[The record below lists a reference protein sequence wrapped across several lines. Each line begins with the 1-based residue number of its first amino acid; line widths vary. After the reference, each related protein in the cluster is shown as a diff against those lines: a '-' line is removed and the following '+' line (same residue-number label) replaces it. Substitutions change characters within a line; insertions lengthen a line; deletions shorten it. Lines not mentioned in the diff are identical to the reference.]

1 MPVTTRAIKL
11 DNEGIIMRYFTKQW
25 YIDSLISDMCFQL
38 RKTEKAGEY
47 SDKFFEKLYAV
58 EEKAY
63 LRFSKRSSK
72 LGHLPFD
79 EKAVRAEFASNY
91 KDNLEFVKANL
102 PNDILSD
109 VKDIRVLALGS
120 ATHEIAMRITRF
132 CGKKN
137 RLCESAERKYN
148 DASEEAD
155 EKLGGFV
162 TKTLFELVGA
172 PISLLSGCGDG
183 NATLTT
189 SHEKAGT
196 AIKVSFENAQ
206 IVECDE
212 SIIGTTVLKY
222 EILTR
227 DSGGY
232 EFSVLSIG
240 EGLDL
245 YTATLVCDSIGAE
258 EI

>member
-1 MPVTTRAIKL
+1 
-11 DNEGIIMRYFTKQW
+11 MRYFTKQW
-25 YIDSLISDMCFQL
+25 YIDSLISEMCFQL

-63 LRFSKRSSK
+63 LRFQKRSSK
-72 LGHLPFD
+72 ASHLSFN
-79 EKAVRAEFASNY
+79 EKTARAEFESNY

-102 PNDILSD
+102 PEDILSD

-148 DASEEAD
+148 DESEEAD
-155 EKLGGFV
+155 EKLGGLV

-172 PISLLSGCGDG
+172 PISLFSGCGDG

-189 SHEKAGT
+189 SHERTGT
-196 AIKVSFENAQ
+196 AIKISFKNAQ

-212 SIIGTTVLKY
+212 GIMGTTVLKY
-222 EILTR
+222 EILTC
-227 DSGGY
+227 DGGY

-245 YTATLVCDSIGAE
+245 YTATVISDTIDVE
-258 EI
+258 KI